1 MERSQIWFALRC
13 LILALLLSWAVADDN
28 VFVLRLWPM
37 TMSSSSRK
45 PTSRRRLANVFV
57 LRFALEC
64 LILALLLSWAV
75 ADDNVFVLTE
85 ANFEKEVGQR
95 LRPQVRPL

>member
-28 VFVLRLWPM
+28 VFVLR
-37 TMSSSSRK
+37 
-45 PTSRRRLANVFV
+45 
-57 LRFALEC
+57 FALGC
-64 LILALLLSWAV
+64 LILALLLSLAVADDNVFVLTEANFEKEAV